1 MAKIVI
7 INDDGTSTE
16 FDPSK
21 GLHKVATTGDYNDLK
36 NKPLITN
43 SENVPFI
50 SLNNNFPT
58 YTLRNTDKNG
68 IIKGSNTKLVTIT
81 IPKDT
86 SLNTW
91 KYGNS
96 VSILLTNIGDIKFVP
111 ASGVTLIQVDG
122 NTTVTKKGSVASLI
136 KTGPNEWFL
145 IGINLI
151 K

>member
-36 NKPLITN
+36 NKPLIIN
-43 SENVPFI
+43 SGDVPFI
-50 SLNNNFPT
+50 SLNDNFPT
-58 YTLRNTDKNG
+58 YTLGNTNKNG
-68 IIKGSNTKLVTIT
+68 MIKGSNTKLITIT

-86 SLNTW
+86 SLNAW
-91 KYGNS
+91 KDGNS
-96 VSILLTNIGDIKFVP
+96 VSILLTNIGNIKFVP

-122 NTTVTKKGSVASLI
+122 YTTVTKKGSVASLI